1 VALWLGRKRGEY
13 TLAELGELAGG
24 MDYAAVGQAVSR
36 MNKRLAK
43 PGALQRQLVKVEQQ
57 LSNVE
62 M

>member
-1 VALWLGRKRGEY
+1 
-13 TLAELGELAGG
+13 

-36 MNKRLAK
+36 LDKRQAKGGELKRHLARVAK
-43 PGALQRQLVKVEQQ
+43 Q